1 VTLLDVRGLKASYGR
16 TRVLHG
22 VDLSVKEAEI
32 VVILG
37 ANGVGKT
44 TTLRALSGMT
54 TNEGE
59 ITFMGQDITKAR
71 THRIMSYGIRH
82 VPEGRG
88 TLKQLTVEENLHL
101 GAHVRRDKRQVAED
115 LEMCLEL
122 FPRLR
127 HWLKRKAGALSGGE
141 QQMLAISRAL
151 MGRPRLLLLDEPSL
165 GLAPKLLLEVFDSL
179 GEINRERGMTMLV
192 VEQNADVALRVAHR
206 AYVLETGRVVYQG
219 TANSV
224 TKDDTLRSVYLG
236 MS

>member
-1 VTLLDVRGLKASYGR
+1 MLLDVRDLKACYGR
-16 TRVLHG
+16 TRVLRG
-22 VDLSVKEAEI
+22 VDLSVNEGEV

-59 ITFMGQDITKAR
+59 IEFLGRNITKAR
-71 THRIMSYGIRH
+71 THRIMSYGMRH

-88 TLKQLTVEENLHL
+88 TLKQLTVEENLQL
-101 GAHVRRDKRQVAED
+101 GAISRRDKEIGED
-115 LEMCLEL
+115 QEMCLDL

-127 HWLKRKAGALSGGE
+127 QWLKRKAGGLSGGE

-151 MGRPRLLLLDEPSL
+151 MGRPKLLLLDEPSL
-165 GLAPKLLLEVFDSL
+165 GLAPKLLIEVFDVL
-179 GEINRERGMTMLV
+179 GQINRERGMTMLV

-219 TANSV
+219 TAESV
-224 TKDDTLRSVYLG
+224 ATNDTLRSVYLG
-236 MS
+236 IS

>member
-1 VTLLDVRGLKASYGR
+1 MTILDVRDLKASYGR
-16 TRVLHG
+16 TRVLRG
-22 VDLSVKEAEI
+22 IDLSINEGEV

-59 ITFMGQDITKAR
+59 IEFLGRNITKAR
-71 THRIMSYGIRH
+71 THRIMSYGMRH

-88 TLKQLTVEENLHL
+88 TLKQLTVEENLQL
-101 GAHVRRDKRQVAED
+101 GAINRRDKGIDED
-115 LEMCLEL
+115 REMCLEL

-127 HWLKRKAGALSGGE
+127 QWLKRKAGALSGGE

-165 GLAPKLLLEVFDSL
+165 GLAPKLLIEVFDAL
-179 GEINRERGMTMLV
+179 GQINRERGMTMLV

-219 TANSV
+219 TAESV
-224 TKDDTLRSVYLG
+224 ATNDTLRSVYLG
-236 MS
+236 IS